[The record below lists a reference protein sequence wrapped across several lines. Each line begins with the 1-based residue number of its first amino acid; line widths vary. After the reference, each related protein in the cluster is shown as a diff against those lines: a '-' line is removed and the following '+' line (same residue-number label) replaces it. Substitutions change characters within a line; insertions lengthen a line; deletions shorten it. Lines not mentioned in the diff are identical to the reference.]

1 MVVPKRAALLLDRL
15 MVALHHALENEREGH
30 RIGDFYAN
38 KNMMQIKP
46 TEYKHAHEQ
55 PAEDGRNHYIIIIA
69 SKLYLIYVSRLFQVA
84 LHQRIVKISTCT
96 ATMILASLW
105 IMISKIS
112 IK

>member
-55 PAEDGRNHYIIIIA
+55 PAEDGRNIIIIA